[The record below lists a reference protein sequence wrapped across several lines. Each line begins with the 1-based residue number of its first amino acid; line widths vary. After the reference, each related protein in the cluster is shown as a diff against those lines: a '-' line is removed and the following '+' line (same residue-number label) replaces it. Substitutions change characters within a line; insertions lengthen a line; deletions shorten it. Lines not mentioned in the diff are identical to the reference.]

1 MGTHPIFESDF
12 DCLTDE
18 KMGVYVSESAY
29 NTFFEVGLWK
39 DPVKSGAFFTGAH
52 LCLFIGN
59 WILSKGPVMIIA
71 LALSYK
77 VLAKPWK
84 EKIWP
89 EIQTPEYFR
98 AKEFTTLDPDI
109 PPYQEGL
116 LLISQIYD
124 RIEANYIKCLKLKH
138 RDPPRYLFL
147 TSLFFIICYF
157 IGLKLSGFALCYL
170 MLLCFSILPILLKPK
185 ILAIAKN
192 NDALAIKKAELIKKA
207 TSPAPKVTITD
218 LPKTE
223 SDSSSDE
230 EYDTAAD
237 RRRKSDFDPT
247 AEPTWL
253 EDFGHN
259 VSAKAEEAKESIKD
273 NYSTLKQQIA
283 DAIAGTDTIGPL
295 KRAKKDGSSAE
306 GSDNE
311 FVLIQ
316 PDEFS

>member
-1 MGTHPIFESDF
+1 MFF
-12 DCLTDE
+12 FLLDE
-18 KMGVYVSESAY
+18 KMGFHVSENAY
-29 NTFFEVGLWK
+29 NIFFEVGLWK

-71 LALSYK
+71 LALTYK
-77 VLAKPWK
+77 VLAKPWT

-109 PPYQEGL
+109 PPYTEGL
-116 LLISQIYD
+116 LLIS
-124 RIEANYIKCLKLKH
+124 RIHARILAFHTKFVQLKH
-138 RDPPRYLFL
+138 QDPQKYLVL
-147 TSLFFIICYF
+147 TSLFFIICYL
-157 IGLKLSGFALCYL
+157 IGLKISGFALCYL
-170 MLLCFSILPILLKPK
+170 IFLCFSILPILLKPK
-185 ILAIAKN
+185 ILELAKS
-192 NDALAIKKAELIKKA
+192 NDALALKKAELIKKA
-207 TSPAPKVTITD
+207 STLAPKVTITE
-218 LPKTE
+218 LPPTE
-223 SDSSSDE
+223 TDSSSDE
-230 EYDTAAD
+230 ENDTAAD

-273 NYSTLKQQIA
+273 NYSILKQQIA
-283 DAIAGTDTIGPL
+283 DAIGPL
-295 KRAKKDGSSAE
+295 KRSKKDASSTE

-311 FVLIQ
+311 FVLVQ

>member
-18 KMGVYVSESAY
+18 KMGFHVSESAY

-39 DPVKSGAFFTGAH
+39 DPVKSGAFYTGAH

-71 LALSYK
+71 LALTYK
-77 VLAKPWK
+77 VLAKPWT

-109 PPYQEGL
+109 PPYAEGL
-116 LLISQIYD
+116 LLISQIHT
-124 RIEANYIKCLKLKH
+124 RILAFRTKFEQLKKQ
-138 RDPPRYLFL
+138 DPQKYLLL
-147 TSLFFIICYF
+147 TSLFFIICYT
-157 IGLKLSGFALCYL
+157 IGLKISGFALCYL
-170 MLLCFSILPILLKPK
+170 IFLCFSILPILLKPK
-185 ILAIAKN
+185 ILELAKR
-192 NDALAIKKAELIKKA
+192 NDALALKKAELIKKA
-207 TSPAPKVTITD
+207 LTSAPKVTVTELPQTVTD
-218 LPKTE
+218 TE
-223 SDSSSDE
+223 NSSDE
-230 EYDTAAD
+230 ENDTAAD
-237 RRRKSDFDPT
+237 RRRKSEFDPT

-273 NYSTLKQQIA
+273 NYSILKQQIA
-283 DAIAGTDTIGPL
+283 DAIGPL
-295 KRAKKDGSSAE
+295 KRSKKDASSTE

-311 FVLIQ
+311 FVLVQ